1 MEFKSLFGPEDHNK
15 NDKND
20 TKKSHRAP
28 YEADPMARHRG
39 ALWAA
44 VGLLT
49 VALGAAT
56 VWGYEELEAD
66 RALFDGFDQ
75 SGAVDEVQIQVESID
90 GRLSKLVSH
99 VATSDVVEA
108 VSSRI
113 ASVERTL
120 TRGLEATRADIAE
133 VRDANADIE
142 WRIQS
147 TVEARTSPIRER
159 LADLESSEQIRL
171 AEIAA
176 LEEKLDGKLDDKL
189 DGLRLELAFELAQ
202 IQQNEAAVTASFE
215 QRMSGSE
222 RRLDIVGY
230 AVEQD
235 RIDFEMYEG
244 YDEELSPGIL
254 LHLNQVDR
262 RYQRIG
268 GWIRLIPE
276 GRIIRVKDQPIQE
289 ALVFFT
295 HQDDRRHELVFTRV
309 TESAAVGYINVPS
322 DSFLET
328 AGQDWNSPS
337 VAVVAN
343 D

>member
-1 MEFKSLFGPEDHNK
+1 MGSLTTSLTGFVWNWLLNWPRFSR
-15 NDKND
+15 
-20 TKKSHRAP
+20 TKLLSPRVSNNGCRAVR
-28 YEADPMARHRG
+28 EG
-39 ALWAA
+39 
-44 VGLLT
+44 
-49 VALGAAT
+49 
-56 VWGYEELEAD
+56 
-66 RALFDGFDQ
+66 
-75 SGAVDEVQIQVESID
+75 S
-90 GRLSKLVSH
+90 
-99 VATSDVVEA
+99 
-108 VSSRI
+108 
-113 ASVERTL
+113 TL
-120 TRGLEATRADIAE
+120 C
-133 VRDANADIE
+133 
-142 WRIQS
+142 
-147 TVEARTSPIRER
+147 
-159 LADLESSEQIRL
+159 
-171 AEIAA
+171 
-176 LEEKLDGKLDDKL
+176 
-189 DGLRLELAFELAQ
+189 
-202 IQQNEAAVTASFE
+202 
-215 QRMSGSE
+215 
-222 RRLDIVGY
+222 
-230 AVEQD
+230 
-235 RIDFEMYEG
+235 IDFEMYEG